1 VLRIL
6 EVRRLAP
13 SREQREQIMSCTD
26 VAQLDLWFD
35 RAATVGTVDEVFAE
49 R

>member
-13 SREQREQIMSCTD
+13 SREQIMSCTD